1 VSGGG
6 AAQGAIAVS
15 LLAPDAEDL
24 DGIDAV
30 AAASFDNAPFS
41 AREELAKPWTRC
53 WVAREEGDARAFL
66 LAWHVADELH
76 VLNVAAAS
84 AARRQGIGSALVREA
99 IAYAAASRVRLVLLE
114 VRRSN
119 VPAIRLYKKLAFHT
133 SGLREGYYGD
143 GEDAVEMALALDPDT
158 GQVLA
163 REDEI
168 SLDT

>member
-1 VSGGG
+1 MTSEALVEVARLLEPGPD
-6 AAQGAIAVS
+6 AAAIEAIAR
-15 LLAPDAEDL
+15 
-24 DGIDAV
+24 
-30 AAASFDNAPFS
+30 ASFEAPSFS
-41 AREELAKPWTRC
+41 PIEELARAWARV
-53 WVAREEGDARAFL
+53 WVARGARGEPLGFL
-66 LAWHVADELH
+66 VAWHVADELH